1 MGKKCKSDSPNH
13 MTDEITRREEKKG
26 NKKKIMYGGA
36 TSLEY
41 RGLKCLEGRQFIVVA
56 FDLST

>member
-1 MGKKCKSDSPNH
+1 

>member
-1 MGKKCKSDSPNH
+1 
-13 MTDEITRREEKKG
+13 MTDEITRREGKKKR

-41 RGLKCLEGRQFIVVA
+41 RGLKCLEGNEFIVVT